1 MKWTFIIQQ
10 KLKLSLLLGCIV
22 FLIIITILIEKQNI
36 RDMDKSMTSI
46 YNDRLIPAT
55 DIFYLTQKIFT
66 KQLLIERFLNY
77 DSSFLADALKTR
89 FRAQNDSVQLLITRF
104 EKTYLVE
111 NETKYLSLFKNTLTE
126 YNLEEER
133 LLQIAGT
140 ESIES
145 ARVKY
150 QQNGKKLIGE
160 AVHYLEKLTK
170 IQSKVAE
177 DLAKDSHSVVLNSN
191 SLVSLQIGLA
201 IVISLLIQALIIS
214 SKTLNHPKQPFHLN

>member
-22 FLIIITILIEKQNI
+22 FLIIITILVEKQNI
-36 RDMDKSMTSI
+36 KDMDKSMTSI
-46 YNDRLIPAT
+46 YKDRLIPAT

-77 DSSFLADALKTR
+77 DSSFLADALTTR
-89 FRAQNDSVQLLITRF
+89 LRAHNDSIQLLITRF

-111 NETKYLSLFKNTLTE
+111 NETEYLSLFKTTLTK

-140 ESIES
+140 KSIES
-145 ARVKY
+145 ARTEY
-150 QQNGKKLIGE
+150 QLNGKKLISE

-177 DLAKDSHSVVLNSN
+177 DLTKDSHSVVLSSD

-214 SKTLNHPKQPFHLN
+214 SKAVNRPKQPFHLN